1 MNPDRRQLAAQYRE
15 LLAEIYQGCAD
26 TAAPQIPPE
35 MQIQSWWAAGLLPD
49 SGETQRH
56 GHIRILERGRWNR
69 LPGPDFTH
77 AEIELNG
84 KRLRGDIELDPR
96 AQDWEAHGHG
106 ANPAFDNVVLH
117 IVLTPPPAG
126 WYTRNSQHHEIP
138 VLYLPPEAWQNTEKR
153 ADDSLPRCRKPLS
166 ELNSAAIIRLLK
178 AAAAYRQ
185 EQKRTRFHQRAKAAG
200 ESQAW
205 YEAWA
210 STLGYSAN
218 KDAMHILA
226 MRAPIAELGRH
237 AEAILL
243 GTAGFLIPVLPER
256 AGEQARDYHRDV
268 WDAWWLLREQFEL
281 AEGRELPWS
290 KAPARP
296 LNHPQR
302 RVAALAA
309 SARKWQRILP
319 LLNAPGAQELR
330 QLLTSISHPFWDTHY
345 TLASAPMSKRA
356 ALIGEQRVND
366 FLINHVYVYD
376 ESPAAWESYLA
387 CRNAST
393 PQEIRRTAALLFGDR
408 ADLAPALR
416 LAYVQQALLQI
427 DADFCACNI
436 CLDCAFPEQLGQWA
450 H

>member
-1 MNPDRRQLAAQYRE
+1 M
-15 LLAEIYQGCAD
+15 
-26 TAAPQIPPE
+26 
-35 MQIQSWWAAGLLPD
+35 
-49 SGETQRH
+49 
-56 GHIRILERGRWNR
+56 
-69 LPGPDFTH
+69 
-77 AEIELNG
+77 
-84 KRLRGDIELDPR
+84 
-96 AQDWEAHGHG
+96 
-106 ANPAFDNVVLH
+106 
-117 IVLTPPPAG
+117 
-126 WYTRNSQHHEIP
+126 
-138 VLYLPPEAWQNTEKR
+138 
-153 ADDSLPRCRKPLS
+153 
-166 ELNSAAIIRLLK
+166 
-178 AAAAYRQ
+178 
-185 EQKRTRFHQRAKAAG
+185 
-200 ESQAW
+200 
-205 YEAWA
+205 
-210 STLGYSAN
+210 
-218 KDAMHILA
+218 LA
-226 MRAPIAELGRH
+226 MRAPIAELGRQ

-256 AGEQARDYHRDV
+256 AGEQARDYHRGV

-345 TLASAPMSKRA
+345 TLAAAPMNKKT